1 MNNDI
6 FRICGPSL
14 RTTQIALYFVFLS
27 HYTSWLGYLSAGGLV
42 TGLSILIITGVKK
55 SFPLALNDNPFIP
68 FFNIFVGIW
77 SQLMIEYWKR
87 TEVTKAVRNQ
97 SFDMFRSYWLLSV
110 CSCCSLQL
118 EWGMSD
124 YEQEERERPEFTAE
138 LVDSVVN
145 GEREKYFPP
154 DVKFKLQIISVGIIT
169 PAIIFVIGVVSII
182 FYIQV
187 VITEDVKNPAD
198 QGNYSLLTSIAN
210 ALQIQ
215 ILNYLYTS
223 LAVGLTQKE
232 NHR

>member
-1 MNNDI
+1 
-6 FRICGPSL
+6 
-14 RTTQIALYFVFLS
+14 
-27 HYTSWLGYLSAGGLV
+27 LV
-42 TGLSILIITGVKK
+42 VI
-55 SFPLALNDNPFIP
+55 D
-68 FFNIFVGIW
+68 
-77 SQLMIEYWKR
+77 
-87 TEVTKAVRNQ
+87 
-97 SFDMFRSYWLLSV
+97 LL
-110 CSCCSLQL
+110 SLQL